1 MSDYSYAAAGSVAPS
16 VLRHLS
22 LHVDGARRRGE
33 SSLGSVPDERAI
45 ARMIDAAFWAS
56 LRREEGMAPK
66 ISLAFLT
73 RDEAPYPLVLERS
86 VPLEPAALTRLA
98 AIVERPGVHLGV
110 AYQGNALSVWG
121 MVRTIPKYCCVVEV
135 AEPGLLVVK
144 HHRGEAQAKFVN
156 VAVLQGDSVKVID
169 EDALSLPDCPSLLTS
184 LLAFDSPVWNPAS
197 TGLPKAAASVNVLV
211 QLAVSMRAHGRGGVL
226 LVIPE
231 GTAAWRQSIVHPLTY
246 QISPPFNELAMLAA
260 GPGNGVSQR
269 AWREELNRAVDAV
282 ASLTAIDG
290 ATVITGGYQVLTF
303 GAKVARRT
311 GGTQIEQL
319 TVTEPIEG
327 SGAQIL
333 SPAEIGATRHL
344 AGAQFIHDQRDALA
358 LVASQDGRFTV
369 FAYSP
374 CEGMVHAHRIETL
387 LL

>member
-1 MSDYSYAAAGSVAPS
+1 MSDFTYAAAGAVAPS
-16 VLRHLS
+16 VLSHLT
-22 LHVDGARRRGE
+22 LHVDAARKRGE
-33 SSLGSVPDERAI
+33 NGIGSVPDERAI

-56 LRREEGMAPK
+56 LRREEGMRPK

-73 RDEAPYPLVLERS
+73 REEAGYPLVLDR
-86 VPLEPAALTRLA
+86 PIALEPAALTRLSA
-98 AIVERPGVHLGV
+98 VVERPGIHLGV
-110 AYQGNALSVWG
+110 AYHDGQLSVWG
-121 MVRTIPKYCCVVEV
+121 MARTIPRYCCVVQV
-135 AEPGLLVVK
+135 AEPGLLVIK

-169 EDALSLPDCPSLLTS
+169 EHASSLPDCPSLLTS
-184 LLAFDSPVWNPAS
+184 LLAFDSPS
-197 TGLPKAAASVNVLV
+197 TWAASLNVLV
-211 QLAVSMRAHGRGGVL
+211 QLAVSMRSHGRGGVL
-226 LVIPE
+226 LVVPE
-231 GTAAWRQSIVHPLTY
+231 GTDAWRQSIVHPPTY
-246 QISPPFNELAMLAA
+246 EVSPPFTELSMLALGA
-260 GPGNGVSQR
+260 ADGVSQR
-269 AWREELNRAVDAV
+269 AWREELNRAVEAV

-290 ATVITGGYQVLTF
+290 ATVMTAGYQVLAF
-303 GAKVARRT
+303 GAKVARRK

-319 TVTEPIEG
+319 TLTEPIEG
-327 SGAQIL
+327 TGALIL
-333 SPAEIGATRHL
+333 SPGEIGATRHL

>member
-1 MSDYSYAAAGSVAPS
+1 MIAMLNYSYAAAGSVAPS
-16 VLRHLS
+16 VLQHLS
-22 LHVDGARRRGE
+22 LHVDAARSRGE
-33 SSLGSVPDERAI
+33 RGLGLVPDARAI
-45 ARMIDAAFWAS
+45 ERMIDAAFWAS
-56 LRREEGMAPK
+56 LRREEGIAPK

-73 RDEAPYPLVLERS
+73 RDDALFPLVLGRP

-110 AYQGNALSVWG
+110 SYQGDALSVWG

-135 AEPGLLVVK
+135 AEPGLIVVK

-169 EDALSLPDCPSLLTS
+169 EHASSLPDCPSLLTS
-184 LLAFDSPVWNPAS
+184 LLAFDSPSTWAS
-197 TGLPKAAASVNVLV
+197 SVNVLV

-226 LVIPE
+226 LVVPD
-231 GTAAWRQSIVHPLTY
+231 GTDAWKQSIVQPMTY
-246 QISPPFNELAMLAA
+246 EIVPPFSELAMLAA
-260 GPGNGVSQR
+260 GPGDGVSQR

-290 ATVITGGYQVLTF
+290 AAVMTGGYRVLAF
-303 GAKVARRT
+303 GAKVARRK
-311 GGTQIEQL
+311 GGTHIDQL
-319 TVTEPIEG
+319 TLTEPIEG
-327 SGAQIL
+327 TQAQIL
-333 SPAEIGATRHL
+333 TPAEIGATRHL
-344 AGAQFIHDQRDALA
+344 AGAQFIHDQRDATA

-369 FAYSP
+369 FAFSP

>member
-1 MSDYSYAAAGSVAPS
+1 MSDFTYAAAGSVAPS
-16 VLRHLS
+16 VLQRLS
-22 LHVDGARRRGE
+22 LHVDAARSRGE
-33 SSLGSVPDERAI
+33 ASLGSVPDERAI

-66 ISLAFLT
+66 ISLAFVR
-73 RDEAPYPLVLERS
+73 RDEAIQPLVLERA

-110 AYQGNALSVWG
+110 AYQDDALSVWG

-169 EDALSLPDCPSLLTS
+169 EHASSLPDCPSLLTS
-184 LLAFDSPVWNPAS
+184 LLAFDSPS
-197 TGLPKAAASVNVLV
+197 TWAASVNVLV

-226 LVIPE
+226 LVVPE
-231 GTAAWRQSIVHPLTY
+231 GTDEWRHSIVLPLTY
-246 QISPPFNELAMLAA
+246 EVSPPFSELAMLAA

-290 ATVITGGYQVLTF
+290 AAIMTAGHHVLAF
-303 GAKVARRT
+303 GAKVARRK

-319 TVTEPIEG
+319 TLTEPIEG
-327 SGAQIL
+327 TEARIL